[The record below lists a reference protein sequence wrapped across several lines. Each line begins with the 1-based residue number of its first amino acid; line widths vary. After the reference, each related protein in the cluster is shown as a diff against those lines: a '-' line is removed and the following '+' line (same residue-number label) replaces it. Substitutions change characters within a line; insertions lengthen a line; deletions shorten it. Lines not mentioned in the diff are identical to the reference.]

1 MVIRYVSN
9 SELRPRQFLT
19 SHNKW
24 QSNNALW
31 FLSHATKKIK
41 NIRPW
46 ESKRSFDAQLSGNLT
61 GDTFFY
67 TLKQC
72 QIVATFVAC
81 AQLWRPKIFTH
92 GLCHTAIVDFVRI
105 SKMFISFHLGKVCR
119 AVNIFAAMSIL
130 AMIFESKGRKLR
142 LCAVLSMYYCTWC
155 VGRFLS
161 LANHTFTLKC
171 EEISWHCLFKL

>member
-24 QSNNALW
+24 QSDNALW

-61 GDTFFY
+61 GDTFFLY
-67 TLKQC
+67 FKTVSDCGNICRVCSALTPKNVHTRTLS
-72 QIVATFVAC
+72 
-81 AQLWRPKIFTH
+81 H
-92 GLCHTAIVDFVRI
+92 GYRGFRQDFKDV
-105 SKMFISFHLGKVCR
+105 HLGKVCR
-119 AVNIFAAMSIL
+119 AVNIFAAMFIL
-130 AMIFESKGRKLR
+130 AMIFESKGRKLCLR
-142 LCAVLSMYYCTWC
+142 AVLSKYMVC
-155 VGRFLS
+155 RKIFILS
-161 LANHTFTLKC
+161 
-171 EEISWHCLFKL
+171 